1 MRTHDQSTR
10 PDPTALPRSTPAG
23 QGVDA
28 AGIDRFLDAVA
39 AADDIELHSLL
50 VVRHGHVVA
59 EAWWHPYQPDTPRL
73 LYSLSKSFTA
83 TALGFAV
90 DEGLVELDATVL
102 SYFPEFDRLVTDERS
117 RSIRVRHVAAM
128 ASGHDDETIG
138 RAAVAGDGDL
148 LLGLLLIAPDRE
160 PGTVFAYN
168 QPCTYALSAI
178 LQKVSGASLTEFLRP
193 RLFAP
198 LGISAYG
205 WQADAVGRDLG
216 YSGFHATTEAVA
228 KLGQLYLRN
237 GEWAGRQLLSAE
249 WVAEATRAHIATNP
263 DPNSNSDWDRGYG
276 FQFWRSRH
284 GYRGDGAFGQ
294 FCLVLPDLDLVVATT
309 ADTEQMQAVLDAVW
323 EHLLPAVDRASSPSD
338 DEQLTERL
346 AALALAPYDGPA
358 AAAAAAAA
366 AAVPAGRHVLA
377 PAGGESAG
385 QPSLVRVEVEPQEG
399 GWRIDLVERVGP
411 APGNEVRSKVRIRSR
426 TEAGSGASTG
436 ARAGASS
443 GAGTGT
449 DARTPGRLADA
460 PGWTITEEPVPM
472 AASGGVDG
480 DVLVADLILL
490 ETPHRLTL
498 RGDLS
503 AGTFDVRWRTAPLGG
518 PPLCRLRSPSRS

>member
-294 FCLVLPDLDLVVATT
+294 CMLVLPEADAVVAITSQT
-309 ADTEQMQAVLDAVW
+309 GDLQGLLNAVW
-323 EHLLPAVDRASSPSD
+323 THLLPAFGSDTATGPIWTAGSP
-338 DEQLTERL
+338 
-346 AALALAPYDGPA
+346 ALARPG
-358 AAAAAAAA
+358 
-366 AAVPAGRHVLA
+366 
-377 PAGGESAG
+377 AGG
-385 QPSLVRVEVEPQEG
+385 P
-399 GWRIDLVERVGP
+399 VGELP
-411 APGNEVRSKVRIRSR
+411 TGSYRPGPGNELATLHTVQLQ
-426 TEAGSGASTG
+426 
-436 ARAGASS
+436 
-443 GAGTGT
+443 AGTLVLT
-449 DARTPGRLADA
+449 DAGPPVTARLGDPAAWTGTGPLATAYGWAD
-460 PGWTITEEPVPM
+460 GQLQI
-472 AASGGVDG
+472 
-480 DVLVADLILL
+480 DVVFV
-490 ETPHRLTL
+490 ETPHRLC
-498 RGDLS
+498 LS
-503 AGTFDVRWRTAPLGG
+503 LDPGTCRFTARWQLAPLDEQ
-518 PPLCRLRSPSRS
+518 PLAAMRMPR